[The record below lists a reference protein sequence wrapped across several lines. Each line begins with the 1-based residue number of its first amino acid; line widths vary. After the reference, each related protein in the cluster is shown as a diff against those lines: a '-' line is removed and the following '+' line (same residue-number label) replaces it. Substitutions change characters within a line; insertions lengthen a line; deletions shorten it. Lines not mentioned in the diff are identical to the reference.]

1 LLLYIFAMSE
11 HEEPQQ
17 IGRLADEYARLKG
30 EVQGVEDRVKR
41 AHRAYLVAAISFEEI
56 AVHGDQISLQ
66 GGDDSANYSSSNLQ
80 NLLGTHELTQLFHER
95 DRLRG
100 DLEEVRSKLRG
111 WLTHV

>member
-1 LLLYIFAMSE
+1 MSE

-17 IGRLADEYARLKG
+17 IGRLADEYARLKS
-30 EVQGVEDRVKR
+30 EVQAVEERVKR

-56 AVHGDQISLQ
+56 AVSGEHMSLA
-66 GGDDSANYSSSNLQ
+66 GSDDSANYSSSNLQ
-80 NLLGTHELTQLFHER
+80 NLLNTQELVQLFHER

-100 DLEEVRSKLRG
+100 ELEEVRSKLRG